1 MSEFTACDCG
11 RGGHTRNDDVTV
23 TVCSECR
30 RVKYDHSG
38 VTDAIGIELEQAKID
53 AYARGKADGLAE
65 AEARIIAW
73 VRGEAN
79 EGYNEIQIADALE
92 RGEHKK

>member
-1 MSEFTACDCG
+1 MSCANESCDGWCG
-11 RGGHTRNDDVTV
+11 ICRGKDER
-23 TVCSECR
+23 ER
-30 RVKYDHSG
+30 EK
-38 VTDAIGIELEQAKID
+38 A

>member
-1 MSEFTACDCG
+1 M
-11 RGGHTRNDDVTV
+11 TV
-23 TVCSECR
+23 KIFDKSWCCAECA
-30 RVKYDHSG
+30 
-38 VTDAIGIELEQAKID
+38 VTDARQTGYERGVRDAD
-53 AYARGKADGLAE
+53 AAAYARGKSDGMAE

>member
-1 MSEFTACDCG
+1 MSGNEPDCDCAKCG
-11 RGGHTRNDDVTV
+11 
-23 TVCSECR
+23 CS
-30 RVKYDHSG
+30 
-38 VTDAIGIELEQAKID
+38 LESD
-53 AYARGKADGLAE
+53 AYARGKADGMAE

-92 RGEHKK
+92 RGEHRK